1 MTSSAAPLECL
12 CPPITFGL
20 LTFRDRLVAICCV
33 TENQHVRR
41 TQAERTASTK
51 AALVDATIE
60 TIAEIGYHRASLG
73 EICTRAGVSKGGLF
87 RHFDSRLALV
97 VEVAEEVGRRH
108 LAGFRALGDAPV
120 GEMLA
125 LTRSQSRAQINAVWF
140 ELLIAARTDAELRE
154 QLTPVATR
162 LYAAVD
168 ELAVVPSSGAG
179 VDPALLRLMGT
190 SLVHMFD
197 GEAVLREILP
207 RPELE
212 DARLKA
218 AIELSNALVALRRN
232 YPSVAI
238 ERSDKEK

>member
-1 MTSSAAPLECL
+1 M
-12 CPPITFGL
+12 
-20 LTFRDRLVAICCV
+20 
-33 TENQHVRR
+33 RR

-60 TIAEIGYHRASLG
+60 TIAEIGYHRASAG
-73 EICTRAGVSKGGLF
+73 EICARAGVSKGGLF

-97 VEVAEEVGRRH
+97 VEAAEEVGRRN

-120 GEMLA
+120 GDMLA

-140 ELLIAARTDAELRE
+140 ELLVAARTDAELRE
-154 QLTPVATR
+154 QLAPVASR
-162 LYAAVD
+162 LYAAID

-179 VDPALLRLMGT
+179 VAPALLQLMGT

-197 GEAVLREILP
+197 GEAVLREVYP

-218 AIELSNALVALRRN
+218 ATELINALVALRRD
-232 YPSVAI
+232 YPSVAV
-238 ERSDKEK
+238 ERLDKEK

>member
-1 MTSSAAPLECL
+1 M
-12 CPPITFGL
+12 
-20 LTFRDRLVAICCV
+20 
-33 TENQHVRR
+33 TENPRVRR

-60 TIAEIGYHRASLG
+60 TIAEIGYHRASAG
-73 EICTRAGVSKGGLF
+73 EICARAGVSKGGLF

-97 VEVAEEVGRRH
+97 VEAAEEVGRRN

-120 GEMLA
+120 GDMLA

-140 ELLIAARTDAELRE
+140 ELLVAARTDAELRE
-154 QLTPVATR
+154 QLAPVASR
-162 LYAAVD
+162 LYAAID

-179 VDPALLRLMGT
+179 VAPALLQLMGT

-197 GEAVLREILP
+197 GEAVLREVYP

-218 AIELSNALVALRRN
+218 ATELINALVELRRD
-232 YPSVAI
+232 YPSVAV
-238 ERSDKEK
+238 ERLDKEK

>member
-1 MTSSAAPLECL
+1 MTE
-12 CPPITFGL
+12 T
-20 LTFRDRLVAICCV
+20 
-33 TENQHVRR
+33 QQVRR

-51 AALVDATIE
+51 AALVGATIE

-87 RHFDSRLALV
+87 RHFDSRLALI

-108 LAGFRALGDAPV
+108 LAGFLALGDAPV

-125 LTRSQSRAQINAVWF
+125 LTRRQSRSQINAVWF
-140 ELLIAARTDAELRE
+140 ELLVAARTDAELRE
-154 QLTPVATR
+154 QLTPVASR

-168 ELAVVPSSGAG
+168 ELAVLPSSGAG
-179 VDPALLRLMGT
+179 VDPAVLRLMGT
-190 SLVHMFD
+190 SLVHLFD
-197 GEAVLREILP
+197 GEAVLREVLP

-212 DARLKA
+212 DARLQA

-238 ERSDKEK
+238 ERSGKEK

>member
-1 MTSSAAPLECL
+1 M
-12 CPPITFGL
+12 
-20 LTFRDRLVAICCV
+20 
-33 TENQHVRR
+33 TENQHGRR

-60 TIAEIGYHRASLG
+60 TITEIGYYRASLA

-108 LAGFRALGDAPV
+108 LAGFLALGDAPV
-120 GEMLA
+120 EEMLA
-125 LTRSQSRAQINAVWF
+125 LTRNQSRAQINAVWF

-154 QLTPVATR
+154 QLTPVAAR

-168 ELAVVPSSGAG
+168 ELAVVPSVGAG
-179 VDPALLRLMGT
+179 VDPAVLRLMGT

-197 GEAVLREILP
+197 GEAVLREVLP
-207 RPELE
+207 RPERE

-232 YPSVAI
+232 YPSVAV

>member
-1 MTSSAAPLECL
+1 M
-12 CPPITFGL
+12 
-20 LTFRDRLVAICCV
+20 

-51 AALVDATIE
+51 AALVDATIA
-60 TIAEIGYHRASLG
+60 TIAEIGYYRASLG
-73 EICTRAGVSKGGLF
+73 EICARAGVSKGGLF

-125 LTRSQSRAQINAVWF
+125 LTRSQSRAEINAVWF
-140 ELLIAARTDAELRE
+140 ELLVAARTDGELRE
-154 QLTPVATR
+154 QLTPVAAR

-179 VDPALLRLMGT
+179 VDPAVLRLMGT

-197 GEAVLREILP
+197 GEAVLREVLP

-212 DARLKA
+212 DARLQA
-218 AIELSNALVALRRN
+218 VIELSNALVALRRN

>member
-1 MTSSAAPLECL
+1 M
-12 CPPITFGL
+12 
-20 LTFRDRLVAICCV
+20 VAICCV

-51 AALVDATIE
+51 AALVDATIA

-154 QLTPVATR
+154 QLTPVATQ

-212 DARLKA
+212 DARLQA

>member
-1 MTSSAAPLECL
+1 MSEK
-12 CPPITFGL
+12 
-20 LTFRDRLVAICCV
+20 
-33 TENQHVRR
+33 QHVRR

-51 AALVDATIE
+51 AALVEATIQ

-125 LTRSQSRAQINAVWF
+125 LTRSQSRSQINAVWF

-179 VDPALLRLMGT
+179 VDPAVLRLMGT

-197 GEAVLREILP
+197 GEAVLREVLP

-212 DARLKA
+212 DARLQA
-218 AIELSNALVALRRN
+218 AVELSNALVALRRN

>member
-1 MTSSAAPLECL
+1 MTEK
-12 CPPITFGL
+12 
-20 LTFRDRLVAICCV
+20 
-33 TENQHVRR
+33 QHVRR

-125 LTRSQSRAQINAVWF
+125 LTRSQSRSQINAVWF

-212 DARLKA
+212 DARLQA

>member
-1 MTSSAAPLECL
+1 MA
-12 CPPITFGL
+12 
-20 LTFRDRLVAICCV
+20 
-33 TENQHVRR
+33 ENQRVRR

-125 LTRSQSRAQINAVWF
+125 LTRSQSRARINAVWF

-154 QLTPVATR
+154 QLTPVAAR

-197 GEAVLREILP
+197 GEAVLREVLP

-212 DARLKA
+212 DARLQA

>member
-1 MTSSAAPLECL
+1 M
-12 CPPITFGL
+12 
-20 LTFRDRLVAICCV
+20 
-33 TENQHVRR
+33 TENQRVRR

-125 LTRSQSRAQINAVWF
+125 LTRSQSRARINAVWF

-154 QLTPVATR
+154 QLTPVAAR

-212 DARLKA
+212 DARLQA

>member
-1 MTSSAAPLECL
+1 MTEK
-12 CPPITFGL
+12 
-20 LTFRDRLVAICCV
+20 R
-33 TENQHVRR
+33 HVRR

-125 LTRSQSRAQINAVWF
+125 LTRSQSRSQINAVWF

-212 DARLKA
+212 DARLQA

-238 ERSDKEK
+238 ERTDKEK

>member
-1 MTSSAAPLECL
+1 M
-12 CPPITFGL
+12 
-20 LTFRDRLVAICCV
+20 
-33 TENQHVRR
+33 RR

-60 TIAEIGYHRASLG
+60 TIAEIGYHRASAG
-73 EICTRAGVSKGGLF
+73 EICARAGVSKGGLF
-87 RHFDSRLALV
+87 RHFDSRLELV
-97 VEVAEEVGRRH
+97 VEAAEEVGRRN

-120 GEMLA
+120 GDMLA

-140 ELLIAARTDAELRE
+140 ELLVAARTDAELRE
-154 QLTPVATR
+154 QLTPVASR
-162 LYAAVD
+162 LYAAID

-190 SLVHMFD
+190 SLVHMFN
-197 GEAVLREILP
+197 GEAVLREVLP

-218 AIELSNALVALRRN
+218 ATELINALVALRRD
-232 YPSVAI
+232 YPSVAV
-238 ERSDKEK
+238 ERPDLEK

>member
-1 MTSSAAPLECL
+1 MTE
-12 CPPITFGL
+12 TQ
-20 LTFRDRLVAICCV
+20 R
-33 TENQHVRR
+33 VRR

-51 AALVDATIE
+51 AALVEATIE
-60 TIAEIGYHRASLG
+60 TITEIGYYRASLG

-120 GEMLA
+120 GEMLV
-125 LTRSQSRAQINAVWF
+125 LTRNQSRAQINAVWF

-154 QLTPVATR
+154 QLTPVAAR

-168 ELAVVPSSGAG
+168 ELAVVPSVGAG
-179 VDPALLRLMGT
+179 VDPAVLRLMGT

-197 GEAVLREILP
+197 GEAVLREVLP

-212 DARLKA
+212 DARLQA

-238 ERSDKEK
+238 ERSDKEN

>member
-1 MTSSAAPLECL
+1 M
-12 CPPITFGL
+12 
-20 LTFRDRLVAICCV
+20 
-33 TENQHVRR
+33 RR

-212 DARLKA
+212 DARLQA

>member
-1 MTSSAAPLECL
+1 M
-12 CPPITFGL
+12 
-20 LTFRDRLVAICCV
+20 
-33 TENQHVRR
+33 TENQRVRR

-125 LTRSQSRAQINAVWF
+125 LTRSQSRARINAVWF

-154 QLTPVATR
+154 QLTPVAAR

-197 GEAVLREILP
+197 GEAVLREVLP

-212 DARLKA
+212 DARLQA

>member
-1 MTSSAAPLECL
+1 MTE
-12 CPPITFGL
+12 T
-20 LTFRDRLVAICCV
+20 
-33 TENQHVRR
+33 QHVRR

-51 AALVDATIE
+51 AALVDATID
-60 TIAEIGYHRASLG
+60 TIAEIGYYRASLG

-108 LAGFRALGDAPV
+108 LAGFLALGDAPV
-120 GEMLA
+120 EEMLA
-125 LTRSQSRAQINAVWF
+125 LTRNQSRAQINAVWF

-154 QLTPVATR
+154 QLTPVAAR

-168 ELAVVPSSGAG
+168 ELAVVPSVGAG
-179 VDPALLRLMGT
+179 VDPAVLRLMGT

-197 GEAVLREILP
+197 GEAVLREVLP

-212 DARLKA
+212 DARLQA
-218 AIELSNALVALRRN
+218 AIGLSNALVALRRN

-238 ERSDKEK
+238 ERSDKER

>member
-1 MTSSAAPLECL
+1 M
-12 CPPITFGL
+12 
-20 LTFRDRLVAICCV
+20 
-33 TENQHVRR
+33 TENPRVRR

-60 TIAEIGYHRASLG
+60 TIAEIGYHRASAG
-73 EICTRAGVSKGGLF
+73 EICARAGVSKGGLF

-97 VEVAEEVGRRH
+97 VEAAEEVGRRN

-120 GEMLA
+120 GDMLA

-140 ELLIAARTDAELRE
+140 ELLVAARTDAELRE
-154 QLTPVATR
+154 QLAPVASR
-162 LYAAVD
+162 LYAAID

-179 VDPALLRLMGT
+179 VAPALLQLMGT

-197 GEAVLREILP
+197 GEAVLREVYP

-218 AIELSNALVALRRN
+218 ATELINALVALRRD
-232 YPSVAI
+232 YPSVAV
-238 ERSDKEK
+238 ERLDKEK